1 MTVQRMEVNASAMNM
16 QKRMGGCA
24 GDVRDRV
31 GGADLVKV
39 DLLDSLS
46 MDVGFRLGDQLINGY
61 NIRFNLFRKV

>member
-1 MTVQRMEVNASAMNM
+1 
-16 QKRMGGCA
+16 
-24 GDVRDRV
+24 
-31 GGADLVKV
+31 V